1 MSYEVFLKTFIRSV
15 GNEGGFTNDRD
26 DRGNWTSGKIGVGE
40 LKGTKQGIS
49 AMTYPDLDII
59 NLTDDEIKEIY
70 YRDWWLKLGMD
81 KFRPAISYQMF
92 DAAINHGMN
101 RATKLLQKAVGATA
115 DGAIGPNTMGKV
127 KDTELND
134 LLFKFIAE
142 RLQFFT
148 DIRTFNKYGRGW
160 SRRIAHN
167 LKLAAEDN

>member
-1 MSYEVFLKTFIRSV
+1 MSYEVFLKTFNRSV
-15 GNEGGFTNDRD
+15 GNEGGFTNDRR
-26 DRGNWTSGKIGVGE
+26 DRGNWTSGKIGVGK
-40 LKGTKQGIS
+40 LNGTKQGVS
-49 AMTYPDLDII
+49 AMTYPNLDII

-92 DAAINHGMN
+92 DAAINHGMS

-115 DGAIGPNTMGKV
+115 DGVIGPNTMGKV

-148 DIRTFNKYGRGW
+148 DIRTFDTYGRGW